1 MCVFFYIFMNNF
13 YYINKKTL
21 TVESSEKDLTLN
33 KTNLLTF
40 KNLIKTTTNTHKHPY
55 HLVDPS
61 PWPFVISF
69 GCFFFTFG
77 TAMFFHG
84 YTGSLILVLTGFL
97 VIIFTMYTWL
107 RDMVR
112 EAVYE
117 GQHTKQVQLGLRNG
131 MLLFIFSELLFFM
144 SFFWAFFHSALAPTP
159 EIGSLWPPLG
169 IETINAW
176 GVPLLNTII
185 LLSSGATITWAH
197 HAIVYGDRKNAIISL
212 LITIFLAFFFTM
224 IQAFEYI
231 ESTFSIS
238 DSIYGTTFFLL
249 TGFHGIHVII
259 GTIFIIVSTIRL
271 INHHFTKQ
279 HHFGFEAAAWYW
291 HFVDVVWLFLF
302 VAVYWWGGN

>member
-1 MCVFFYIFMNNF
+1 MKNY
-13 YYINKKTL
+13 YYINKKNL
-21 TVESSEKDLTLN
+21 KIEKIENNYDITKLKNDL
-33 KTNLLTF
+33 KFF
-40 KNLIKTTTNTHKHPY
+40 KKITENTENTQTHPY

-61 PWPFVISF
+61 PWPFTISF
-69 GCFFFTFG
+69 GLFFLTFG
-77 TAMFFHG
+77 SAMYFHG
-84 YTGSLILVLTGFL
+84 YIGSSLLTITGLLMVIL
-97 VIIFTMYTWL
+97 TMYTWF
-107 RDMVR
+107 RDIVR

-131 MLLFIFSELLFFM
+131 MLLFIFSELLFFI
-144 SFFWAFFHSALAPTP
+144 SFFWAFFHSSLAPTP
-159 EIGSLWPPLG
+159 DIGSLWPPLG
-169 IETINAW
+169 IKTINAW
-176 GVPLLNTII
+176 GIPLLNTII

-197 HAIVYGDRKNAIISL
+197 HSIVFGDRRNAILSL
-212 LITIFLAFFFTM
+212 IITILLSLFFTL
-224 IQAFEYI
+224 IQAYEYI

-259 GTIFIIVSTIRL
+259 GTIFIIISTIRL

>member
-1 MCVFFYIFMNNF
+1 
-13 YYINKKTL
+13 
-21 TVESSEKDLTLN
+21 
-33 KTNLLTF
+33 
-40 KNLIKTTTNTHKHPY
+40 
-55 HLVDPS
+55 VDPS

-69 GCFFFTFG
+69 GLFFLTFG
-77 TAMFFHG
+77 GAMYFHG
-84 YTGSLILVLTGFL
+84 YIGSNFLTLTGFFM
-97 VIIFTMYTWL
+97 VILTMYTWF
-107 RDMVR
+107 RDIVR

-131 MLLFIFSELLFFM
+131 MLLFIFSELLFFI

-169 IETINAW
+169 IETVNAW
-176 GVPLLNTII
+176 GIPLLNTII

-197 HAIVYGDRKNAIISL
+197 HSIVFGDRKNAILSL
-212 LITIFLAFFFTM
+212 IITIALAFFFTL
-224 IQAFEYI
+224 IQAYEYI

>member
-1 MCVFFYIFMNNF
+1 MIQKL
-13 YYINKKTL
+13 YIN
-21 TVESSEKDLTLN
+21 N
-33 KTNLLTF
+33 
-40 KNLIKTTTNTHKHPY
+40 KNLKYIQKFSKNIKNTQLHPY
-55 HLVDPS
+55 HLVDSS
-61 PWPFVISF
+61 PWPFIISF
-69 GCFFFTFG
+69 GCLFFTYG
-77 TAMFFHG
+77 TTMFFHG
-84 YTGSLILVLTGFL
+84 YTGSIFLTLTGFL
-97 VIIFTMYTWL
+97 IIIFTMYTWF
-107 RDMVR
+107 RDIVR

-131 MLLFIFSELLFFM
+131 MLLFIFSEVMFFF
-144 SFFWAFFHSALAPTP
+144 SFFWAFFHSSLAPTP

-185 LLSSGATITWAH
+185 LLTSGATITWAH
-197 HAIVYGDRKNAIISL
+197 HAIVCGDRKNAILSL
-212 LITIFLAFFFTM
+212 FITIGLAVFFTM

-231 ESTFSIS
+231 ETTFSIS

-249 TGFHGIHVII
+249 TGFHGFHVII
-259 GTIFIIVSTIRL
+259 GTIFIIVSTFRL

>member
-1 MCVFFYIFMNNF
+1 MKNY
-13 YYINKKTL
+13 YYINKK
-21 TVESSEKDLTLN
+21 
-33 KTNLLTF
+33 NL
-40 KNLIKTTTNTHKHPY
+40 KIETTTDSIKIDKFNNDLSFFKKLTENTQNVHKHPY

-69 GCFFFTFG
+69 GMFFFTFG
-77 TAMFFHG
+77 TDMFFHG
-84 YTGSLILVLTGFL
+84 YTGGKILTFTGLLIIILVF
-97 VIIFTMYTWL
+97 YTWL
-107 RDMVR
+107 RDIVR

-131 MLLFIFSELLFFM
+131 MLLFIFSELLFFI
-144 SFFWAFFHSALAPTP
+144 SFFWAFFHSSLSPTP

-185 LLSSGATITWAH
+185 LLTSGATITWAH
-197 HAIVYGDRKNAIISL
+197 HAIVFGDRKNAILSL
-212 LITIFLAFFFTM
+212 VITVSLAFFFTL
-224 IQAFEYI
+224 IQGLEYV

-249 TGFHGIHVII
+249 TGFHGLHVII

>member
-1 MCVFFYIFMNNF
+1 MKNF

-21 TVESSEKDLTLN
+21 TIESTEKETDS
-33 KTNLLTF
+33 
-40 KNLIKTTTNTHKHPY
+40 KNLDFFKTLSKMTINTHKHPY
-55 HLVDPS
+55 HLVNPS
-61 PWPFVISF
+61 PWPFIISF

-77 TAMFFHG
+77 NVMFFHG
-84 YTGSLILVLTGFL
+84 YTGSIFLILTGL
-97 VIIFTMYTWL
+97 LIIIFTMYTWL
-107 RDMVR
+107 RDIVR

-212 LITIFLAFFFTM
+212 IITILLAFFFTI

>member
-1 MCVFFYIFMNNF
+1 MKNY

-21 TVESSEKDLTLN
+21 QIE
-33 KTNLLTF
+33 
-40 KNLIKTTTNTHKHPY
+40 TTTDDSNIDKFQNDLKFLKKITKNTQNTQIHPY

-69 GCFFFTFG
+69 GLFFLTFG
-77 TAMFFHG
+77 GAMYFHG
-84 YTGSLILVLTGFL
+84 YIGSNLLTLTGFL
-97 VIIFTMYTWL
+97 MVILTMYTWF
-107 RDMVR
+107 RDIVR

-131 MLLFIFSELLFFM
+131 MLLFIFSELLFFV

-169 IETINAW
+169 IETVNAW
-176 GVPLLNTII
+176 GIPLLNTII

-197 HAIVYGDRKNAIISL
+197 HSIVFGDRKNAIFSL
-212 LITIFLAFFFTM
+212 IITISLAFFFTL
-224 IQAFEYI
+224 IQAYEYI

-249 TGFHGIHVII
+249 TGFHGIHVIV

>member
-1 MCVFFYIFMNNF
+1 MKN
-13 YYINKKTL
+13 YYFINKKNL
-21 TVESSEKDLTLN
+21 KIESTDDLSKLDLIKKNTINLKKLILN
-33 KTNLLTF
+33 K
-40 KNLIKTTTNTHKHPY
+40 KNIHKHPY

-69 GCFFFTFG
+69 GCLFLTYG
-77 TAMFFHG
+77 IAMFFHG
-84 YTGSLILVLTGFL
+84 YIGGSSLMLTGFL
-97 VIIFTMYTWL
+97 IIVFTMYTWF
-107 RDMVR
+107 RDIIR
-112 EAVYE
+112 EAVFE

-131 MLLFIFSELLFFM
+131 MLLFIFSEIMFFL

-169 IETINAW
+169 IDTINAW

-197 HAIVYGDRKNAIISL
+197 HAIIFGDRKNAIISL
-212 LITIFLAFFFTM
+212 LITISLAVFFTC
-224 IQAFEYI
+224 IQAYEYI
-231 ESTFSIS
+231 ETTFSIS

-249 TGFHGIHVII
+249 TGFHGLHVII
-259 GTIFIIVSTIRL
+259 GTIFIIISTIRL
-271 INHHFTKQ
+271 IDYHFTKQ

>member
-1 MCVFFYIFMNNF
+1 MKNY
-13 YYINKKTL
+13 YYINKK
-21 TVESSEKDLTLN
+21 
-33 KTNLLTF
+33 NL
-40 KNLIKTTTNTHKHPY
+40 KIETTTDLNEINKLNNSLFFFKKITKNIQNIHQHPY

-61 PWPFVISF
+61 PWPFIISF
-69 GCFFFTFG
+69 GMFFFTFG

-84 YTGSLILVLTGFL
+84 YTGGKFLTFTGFL
-97 VIIFTMYTWL
+97 IIILVFYTWL
-107 RDMVR
+107 RDIVR
-112 EAVYE
+112 EAVFE

-131 MLLFIFSELLFFM
+131 MLLFIFSELLFFI

-185 LLSSGATITWAH
+185 LLSSGATVTWAH
-197 HAIVYGDRKNAIISL
+197 HAIVFGDRKNAILSL
-212 LITIFLAFFFTM
+212 IITIFLAFFFTL
-224 IQAFEYI
+224 IQGFEYI

-249 TGFHGIHVII
+249 TGFHGLHVII
-259 GTIFIIVSTIRL
+259 GTIFIIVSTFRL

>member
-1 MCVFFYIFMNNF
+1 MRNY
-13 YYINKKTL
+13 YYINKKNL
-21 TVESSEKDLTLN
+21 KIEKIESNSDITKLKNDL
-33 KTNLLTF
+33 KFF
-40 KNLIKTTTNTHKHPY
+40 KKITKNTDNTQTHPY

-61 PWPFVISF
+61 SWTFTISF
-69 GCFFFTFG
+69 GLFFLTFG
-77 TAMFFHG
+77 SVMYFHG
-84 YTGSLILVLTGFL
+84 YIGSNLLIVTGLLMVIL
-97 VIIFTMYTWL
+97 TMYTWF
-107 RDMVR
+107 RDIVR

-131 MLLFIFSELLFFM
+131 MLLFIFSELLFFI
-144 SFFWAFFHSALAPTP
+144 SFFWAFFHSSLAPTP
-159 EIGSLWPPLG
+159 DIGSLWPPLG
-169 IETINAW
+169 IKTINAW
-176 GVPLLNTII
+176 GIPLLNTII

-197 HAIVYGDRKNAIISL
+197 HSIVFGDRKNSILSLIITISL
-212 LITIFLAFFFTM
+212 SLFFTL
-224 IQAFEYI
+224 IQAYEYI

-249 TGFHGIHVII
+249 TGFHGIHVIV
-259 GTIFIIVSTIRL
+259 GTIFIIISTIRL

>member
-1 MCVFFYIFMNNF
+1 MKNY
-13 YYINKKTL
+13 YYINKKNLKIETTTDINKIENNISTL
-21 TVESSEKDLTLN
+21 KEILN
-33 KTNLLTF
+33 KNNIS
-40 KNLIKTTTNTHKHPY
+40 KNTQEHPY

-69 GCFFFTFG
+69 GLFFLTFG

-84 YTGSLILVLTGFL
+84 YLGSKLLASLGFL
-97 VIIFTMYTWL
+97 IVIFTMYTWF
-107 RDMVR
+107 RDIVR

-131 MLLFIFSELLFFM
+131 MLLFIFSELMFFV
-144 SFFWAFFHSALAPTP
+144 SFFWAFFHSSLAPTP

-169 IETINAW
+169 IETVNAW
-176 GVPLLNTII
+176 HVPLLNTII

-197 HAIVYGDRKNAIISL
+197 HAIIFGDRKNAILSL
-212 LITIFLAFFFTM
+212 IITVSLAIFFTF
-224 IQAFEYI
+224 IQAYEYI
-231 ESTFSIS
+231 ESTFTIS
-238 DSIYGTTFFLL
+238 DSIYGTTFYLL
-249 TGFHGIHVII
+249 TGFHGLHVII

-302 VAVYWWGGN
+302 VTLYWWGGN

>member
-1 MCVFFYIFMNNF
+1 MKSY
-13 YYINKKTL
+13 YYINKKNLQIET
-21 TVESSEKDLTLN
+21 TTDLN
-33 KTNLLTF
+33 KLNNNLNFL
-40 KNLIKTTTNTHKHPY
+40 KNITKNIKNTQKHPY

-69 GCFFFTFG
+69 GLFFLTFG
-77 TAMFFHG
+77 SAMYFHG
-84 YTGSLILVLTGFL
+84 YIGSTFLILTGL
-97 VIIFTMYTWL
+97 LIVILTMYTWF
-107 RDMVR
+107 RDIVR

-131 MLLFIFSELLFFM
+131 MLLFILSELLFFI

-169 IETINAW
+169 IETVNPW
-176 GVPLLNTII
+176 GIPLLNTII

-197 HAIVYGDRKNAIISL
+197 HAIVFGDRKNAIFSL
-212 LITIFLAFFFTM
+212 IITILLAFFFTL
-224 IQAFEYI
+224 IQAYEYI
-231 ESTFSIS
+231 ESSFSIS

-249 TGFHGIHVII
+249 TGFHGIHVIV